1 MIDQDGFRFNVGII
15 LASEQ
20 NKLFW
25 GQRIGQNAWQFPQG
39 GLREGEPLQEALY
52 RELHEEI
59 GLSQSQVTWLGET
72 KDWLY
77 YRLPKKLIRTERQP
91 LCIGQ
96 KQKWVA
102 LRLATDEA
110 NIVFDQGDTPE
121 FESWRWVSYWYP
133 LREVVNFKRDV
144 YRLALKEL
152 APVIFAKAPQLGG
165 ASVLDPFTFSSNKE

>member
-1 MIDQDGFRFNVGII
+1 MIDQHGFRFNVGII

-25 GQRIGQNAWQFPQG
+25 AQRIGQDAWQFPQG
-39 GLREGEPLQEALY
+39 GLKEGEPLKEALY

-59 GLSQSQVTWLGET
+59 GLTESQVMWLGET
-72 KDWLY
+72 KEWLH
-77 YRLPKKLIRTERQP
+77 YRLPKKLIRPERQP

-102 LRLATDEA
+102 LRLVGDESH
-110 NIVFDQGDTPE
+110 IVFDCGDTPE

-133 LREVVNFKRDV
+133 LREVVNFKREV
-144 YRLALKEL
+144 YRQALKEL
-152 APVIFAKAPQLGG
+152 APVIFGQPPVMGG
-165 ASVLDPFTFSSNKE
+165 SPLLDPFIIQS